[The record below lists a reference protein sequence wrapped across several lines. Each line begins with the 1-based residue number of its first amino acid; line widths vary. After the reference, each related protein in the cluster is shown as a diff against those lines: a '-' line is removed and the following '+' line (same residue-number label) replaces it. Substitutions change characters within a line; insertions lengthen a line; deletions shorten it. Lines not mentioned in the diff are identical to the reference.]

1 MTMYPK
7 RNFGPVPGTPKIKP
21 VTAKSK
27 PRSIIVD
34 SGTYYDFY
42 LERMSPRLK
51 TSSRNRARGT
61 SFVL

>member
-42 LERMSPRLK
+42 LEWMSPRLK
-51 TSSRNRARGT
+51 TSSRN
-61 SFVL
+61 